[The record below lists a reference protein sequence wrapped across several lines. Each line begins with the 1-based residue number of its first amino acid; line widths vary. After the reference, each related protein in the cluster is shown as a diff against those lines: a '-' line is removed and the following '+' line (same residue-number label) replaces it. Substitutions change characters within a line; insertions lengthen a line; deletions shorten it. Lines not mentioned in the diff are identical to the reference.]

1 MSLSVEYRSVIKFL
15 VLRGTAAGEIV
26 QQLQE
31 VYVDQCPCR
40 ATIYNWIREF
50 QRGRQ
55 SVFDAEREGR
65 PPEIPDAKRDLCQ
78 QIIRDERRICIR
90 DLAQRL
96 HISYDSTRAILKDLG
111 IRKLCSRFVPTFI
124 SGELADRRLACC
136 KENLKLY
143 DRFGD
148 VFLENI
154 VTEDETPVS
163 LYVPDSKR
171 DSKEWKLPTES
182 ASRKLRSG
190 TSHRRAAMLTVFWS
204 LRGII
209 KVDFLDKGCSIN
221 SEYYSNLLR
230 DVRKSRRKSPGVPLW
245 LLQDNAPVH
254 TSHLSMS
261 TSDECGF
268 EMVQHPPYSPDLA
281 PSDFALFRHLK
292 QQLKGIHFDST
303 VEMKERVEEIL
314 NSLTPDFFKN
324 AFVDLLRRWKKC
336 VDAQG
341 SYVEK

>member
-1 MSLSVEYRSVIKFL
+1 MWISAHVVQQYTIGSENFNVADSQCSTSRERADHLKFPMQNGICANKSFVMSGEYAFATLHNVCISATTPRVPFSKTWASGSCVRASCRRSLVVSWQIGDWHVAKKISSSTTGLVTFSWKILSPRMRHLL
-15 VLRGTAAGEIV
+15 VSTCLTARGTRKSGNCPQNRRPASFGVEPRTV
-26 QQLQE
+26 GLQ
-31 VYVDQCPCR
+31 
-40 ATIYNWIREF
+40 
-50 QRGRQ
+50 
-55 SVFDAEREGR
+55 
-65 PPEIPDAKRDLCQ
+65 
-78 QIIRDERRICIR
+78 
-90 DLAQRL
+90 
-96 HISYDSTRAILKDLG
+96 
-111 IRKLCSRFVPTFI
+111 CS
-124 SGELADRRLACC
+124 
-136 KENLKLY
+136 
-143 DRFGD
+143 
-148 VFLENI
+148 
-154 VTEDETPVS
+154 
-163 LYVPDSKR
+163 
-171 DSKEWKLPTES
+171 
-182 ASRKLRSG
+182 
-190 TSHRRAAMLTVFWS
+190 VFWS

-292 QQLKGIHFDST
+292 QQLKGIHFDSP